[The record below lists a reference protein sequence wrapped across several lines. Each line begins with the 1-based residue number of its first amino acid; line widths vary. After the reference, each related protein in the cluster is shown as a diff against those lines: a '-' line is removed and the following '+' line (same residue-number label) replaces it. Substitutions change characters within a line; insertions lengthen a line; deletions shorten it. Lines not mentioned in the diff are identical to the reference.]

1 MTEDT
6 DRRKALEARFAS
18 LSEAYVAGL
27 PQRFVALDGTLMQ
40 DDGSGVSLG
49 NLQRLRRLA
58 HTLAGS
64 AETFGLRE
72 LGGRARALE
81 AAALSGAA
89 DPRSLATLLERCKQ
103 ADRTPRAAATPA
115 LEETEAGSFAAPEI
129 LVLEADRATGEEL
142 AGQLD
147 YFGFRT
153 RVLNDRRD
161 LAESLNGT
169 RTKAVIADIAYVEDG
184 GDGARGIGALHAAGV
199 LSAPVVFLSEH
210 DEFHDRL
217 SAVQAGG
224 AAYLTRPFD
233 IVPLVDRL
241 DVLTGQERDA
251 AYRVL
256 VVDDDVDVGHY
267 HAAVLAS
274 GGIDTRVCDTPSAV
288 PAVLAEFRPD
298 LVLLDLHMP
307 QCSGADLAA
316 VIRQLEGFLTMPI
329 VFLSGE
335 GDARR
340 RLGAMGRG
348 GDDFISKP
356 VVEEHLLAGVNL
368 RVARARQIACLA
380 ERDGLTGLLK
390 HTSIKEA
397 LSREMNNA
405 RRGNYPCAFVLL
417 DIDWFKKV
425 NDAYGHLAGDRVI
438 KSLAR
443 LLRSRLRET
452 DWIGR
457 YGGEEF
463 AIVLP
468 HCSAAPARALVEEIA
483 RRFRAVRHQGAPGVD
498 FAATFSAGIAECR
511 SVDTVDTM
519 IHAADCALYEAKR
532 DGRDCVRV
540 GSAAE

>member
-6 DRRKALEARFAS
+6 ERRKALEARLAS

-27 PQRFVALDGTLMQ
+27 PQRFAALGETLTPR
-40 DDGSGVSLG
+40 GGGVSADD
-49 NLQRLRRLA
+49 LQRLRRLA

-64 AETFGLRE
+64 AETFGLME
-72 LGGRARALE
+72 LGARARALE
-81 AAALSGAA
+81 AAAANGVD
-89 DPRSLATLLERCKQ
+89 DPQNLATLLDQCKR
-103 ADRTPRAAATPA
+103 ADRTPRAVASPGP
-115 LEETEAGSFAAPEI
+115 EEMEAGPLAPPEI
-129 LVLEADRATGEEL
+129 LVIEADRAAGDAL
-142 AGQLD
+142 ASQLN
-147 YFGFRT
+147 YFGFRA
-153 RVLNDRRD
+153 RALDSRRD
-161 LAESLNGT
+161 LAHGVSET
-169 RTKAVIADIAYVEDG
+169 PPKAVIADIACVEDG
-184 GDGARGIGALHAAGV
+184 SDGAMGIAALRAAGV

-210 DEFHDRL
+210 DEFRARL
-217 SAVQAGG
+217 TAVQAGG

-241 DVLTGQERDA
+241 DALTGQERDLP
-251 AYRVL
+251 YRVL
-256 VVDDDVDVGHY
+256 VVDDDVDVGRY

-274 GGIDTRVCDTPSAV
+274 GGIVTRVCDTPSVV
-288 PAVLAEFRPD
+288 PSVLAEFRPD
-298 LVLLDLHMP
+298 LVLMDLHMP
-307 QCSGADLAA
+307 QCSGGDLAA

-329 VFLSGE
+329 VFLSAE

-380 ERDGLTGLLK
+380 DRDGLTGLLK

-397 LSREMNNA
+397 LSRELNNA
-405 RRGNYPCAFVLL
+405 RRGDYPCAFVLL
-417 DIDWFKKV
+417 DIDWFKTV

-468 HCSAAPARALVEEIA
+468 RCSATAACALIEEIA
-483 RRFRAVRHQGAPGVD
+483 HRFRAIRHHRAPGRD
-498 FAATFSAGIAECR
+498 FSATFSAGVADCR
-511 SVDTVDTM
+511 SMDTVDTM
-519 IHAADCALYEAKR
+519 IHAADSALYEAKR
-532 DGRDCVRV
+532 GGRDCVRV
-540 GSAAE
+540 RSAAE